1 MGELGGGGYGR
12 GVALDLDIY
21 IYLRIVFE
29 NIHFIPR
36 LGDFLAECPV
46 YHVYVICIYP
56 NEDGGTGGQLKFK
69 NESRTE
75 YRVLIL

>member
-1 MGELGGGGYGR
+1 MT
-12 GVALDLDIY
+12 Y

-36 LGDFLAECPV
+36 LGDFLAEWYSPLPV

-56 NEDGGTGGQLKFK
+56 NEEGGIKISTCVTYGTQGFDT
-69 NESRTE
+69 R
-75 YRVLIL
+75 I